1 MNPLSAAAWAAAL
14 FLAANLFPHSI
25 ALRLTMLAL
34 GLALVAFELARA
46 KLAGRP
52 AGVQALPPLLFPI
65 LLWAAWAA
73 LSILWSVE
81 PERSMKEFKNEVVY
95 VFLGYWLCW
104 VAAQAPGARR
114 AFGTVLGAGAV
125 LTCAV
130 GLYGY
135 VVPAGH
141 AWLMRLASGPGDQSS
156 ALLTLMPCAQ
166 IAIWLAREEH
176 APRALQRALWALP
189 LLFLAAAYATLN
201 RTVWIGFAVELVVM
215 GVLLLPRPE
224 FSPLL
229 KLGRARLL
237 AGLLA
242 AAFVG
247 GVVLVGIQVQEERVA
262 MSPGAAV
269 ERDPRMEIWAVAIDT
284 IKDHPVTGLG
294 FGRGIDRRSLTE
306 ELGNRQYW
314 HAHNLILEAAVE
326 TGLLGAAL
334 LLLLICAAA
343 YRGWRLARSADA
355 PAAAYGTALVVV
367 VAGMFLR
374 NMTDTLLVRQN
385 ALLFW
390 GVGALLLGLG
400 AAASR
405 RG

>member
-14 FLAANLFPHSI
+14 FLAANLFPHSV
-25 ALRLTMLAL
+25 ALRLAVLAL

-52 AGVQALPPLLFPI
+52 AGVQALPPLLVPI

-73 LSILWSVE
+73 LSILWSAE
-81 PERSMKEFKNEVVY
+81 PDRSQKEFKNEVVY

-125 LTCAV
+125 LACAL

-135 VVPAGH
+135 VMPAGH
-141 AWLMRLASGPGDQSS
+141 PSLLRLASGPGDQSS
-156 ALLTLMPCAQ
+156 ALLTLMPCALV
-166 IAIWLAREEH
+166 AIWLSREEH
-176 APRALQRALWALP
+176 APRALHRALWALP
-189 LLFLAAAYATLN
+189 PLFLAAAYATLN
-201 RTVWIGFAVELVVM
+201 RTVWLGFAVELVVM
-215 GVLLLPRPE
+215 AALLLPRPE
-224 FSPLL
+224 FDPIRRL
-229 KLGRARLL
+229 ARTKVLTAL
-237 AGLLA
+237 TAVAL
-242 AAFVG
+242 VG
-247 GVVLVGIQVQEERVA
+247 GVALVMVQVQRDRVEL
-262 MSPGAAV
+262 SPGAAV
-269 ERDPRMEIWAVAIDT
+269 AKDPRFEIWASAMDT
-284 IKDHPVTGLG
+284 IQDHPVTGLG

-306 ELGNRQYW
+306 ELGNPQFW
-314 HAHNLILEAAVE
+314 HAHNLILETAVE
-326 TGLLGAAL
+326 AGLPGAAL
-334 LLLLICAAA
+334 LLLLICATA
-343 YRGWRLARSADA
+343 YRGWRLARNTDA
-355 PAAAYGTALVVV
+355 PAAAYGTALVAL

-390 GVGALLLGLG
+390 GVAALLLGLG